1 MKCENCGNN
10 EVTFVYRSNINGK
23 ITEKHLCSRCA
34 AEQGYTRRLADQQ
47 ERMMRGFFDD
57 SFFGS
62 SMLDGFFAPM
72 LGGHSRL
79 FSEDLFDDFF
89 RDMPALTAE
98 PESGKTAAPTE
109 KKETLVEEK
118 EQSRFARMRQLNALR
133 LEMKKAVHREDFE
146 QAAKLRDEIRALEQE
161 HKESA

>member
-34 AEQGYTRRLADQQ
+34 AEQGYTRNLAESHERL
-47 ERMMRGFFDD
+47 MR
-57 SFFGS
+57 SFFGDDLFGR
-62 SMLDGFFAPM
+62 SMLDGFLLPRMGFHS
-72 LGGHSRL
+72 LG
-79 FSEDLFDDFF
+79 EELFDDFF
-89 RDMPALTAE
+89 REMPALTAE
-98 PESGKTAAPTE
+98 TQEEPAAAE
-109 KKETLVEEK
+109 KKELLVEEK
-118 EQSRFARMRQLNALR
+118 EQGRFARMRKLNALR
-133 LEMKKAVHREDFE
+133 LEMKKAVRREDFE

>member
-23 ITEKHLCSRCA
+23 ITEKHLCGTCA
-34 AEQGYTRRLADQQ
+34 AELGYTHSLAESHQRL
-47 ERMMRGFFDD
+47 MR
-57 SFFGS
+57 SFFRDDLFGR
-62 SMLDGFFAPM
+62 SMLDGFM
-72 LGGHSRL
+72 LPRMGLHSIGG
-79 FSEDLFDDFF
+79 EIFDDFF
-89 RDMPALTAE
+89 REMPVLAVEASK
-98 PESGKTAAPTE
+98 ESAAAE
-109 KKETLVEEK
+109 KKEELVEEK
-118 EQSRFARMRQLNALR
+118 EQGRFARMRKLNALR

>member
-34 AEQGYTRRLADQQ
+34 EEQGYIRGLAESRR
-47 ERMMRGFFDD
+47 RMMRGFD
-57 SFFGS
+57 SFFGGN
-62 SMLDGFFAPM
+62 MLDGLLPQ
-72 LGGHSRL
+72 GL
-79 FSEDLFDDFF
+79 FGENLFDDFF
-89 RDMPALTAE
+89 REMPALTAE
-98 PESGKTAAPTE
+98 RGEQAPA
-109 KKETLVEEK
+109 EK
-118 EQSRFARMRQLNALR
+118 ERLVDAKEESRFARQRRLNALR
-133 LEMKKAVHREDFE
+133 LEMKKAVHKEDFE